1 VLLLVGGSETNA
13 RRLHRRLLAASA
25 DPAEADK
32 LVQLGV
38 GELFAAAQL
47 CRSRRFR
54 DRAEHSDIA
63 RRAGAFL
70 EINYAGGAKDQRIAR
85 GLGISPA
92 AAGLLRRGH
101 DWTAARFDQAS
112 QVWPAFRGFVF
123 APPGDHLANQLRV
136 LGHGFAC
143 LGDMFGRLHA
153 EILATRPAT
162 SVR

>member
-101 DWTAARFDQAS
+101 DWTAARFDQA
-112 QVWPAFRGFVF
+112 WPAFRGFVF